1 LFIIYFGY
9 YFVAES
15 SCNITFFIGL
25 IIYLQNLVA
34 KLLFFPEIE
43 KNKARKMIILYF
55 SVTLQ
60 HKIAFR

>member
-1 LFIIYFGY
+1 LVTILLQNLRAI
-9 YFVAES
+9 
-15 SCNITFFIGL
+15 FIGL

>member
-1 LFIIYFGY
+1 LVTISLQNLRAI
-9 YFVAES
+9 
-15 SCNITFFIGL
+15 FIGL
-25 IIYLQNLVA
+25 IIYLQDLVA

-60 HKIAFR
+60 HKITLR